1 LQTIVITAPVASMVM
16 AVAIPHAFNET
27 GTGRRRYPPSVT
39 FSIVARSADGHLHG
53 VAVASKFLAAGA
65 LVPAAEAE
73 VGAIATQA
81 HVNLAYGPQG
91 LALLRSG
98 VAAADVL
105 AGLVAADPGRDDRQ
119 LGVVAATGDGAT
131 WTGPRCHDWAGGQ
144 AGDGWAAQGNI
155 LTGPHVIDAVRDAW
169 LGGGSLPFPDRLLA
183 ALRAGDDA
191 GGDRRG
197 RQSAGLLVVQRR
209 GGYAGTGDTLVDLR
223 VDDHPQPVAELARLL
238 DMHTLLFGKPDP
250 ATLRDLTGPLAD
262 EVAALLAAAG
272 HPVGG
277 DGLDEALASWAGVE
291 NLEERL
297 VAGRI
302 DPIVLAHLRRTSP
315 GGPAS
320 DLS

>member
-1 LQTIVITAPVASMVM
+1 M
-16 AVAIPHAFNET
+16 
-27 GTGRRRYPPSVT
+27 T
-39 FSIVARSADGHLHG
+39 FSIVARSADGLLHG

-98 VAAADVL
+98 VAAADVV

-119 LGVVAATGDGAT
+119 LGVVGVTGVGAT

-144 AGDGWAAQGNI
+144 AGDGWAVQGNI
-155 LTGPHVIDAVRDAW
+155 LAGPHVVDAVRDAW
-169 LGGGSLPFPDRLLA
+169 LGGEALAFPQRLLA
-183 ALRAGDDA
+183 ALHAGDRA

-197 RQSAGLLVVQRR
+197 RQSAGILVVQRR
-209 GGYAGTGDTLVDLR
+209 GGYAGTGDNLVDLR
-223 VDDHPQPVAELARLL
+223 VDDHPDPVTELGRLL

-250 ATLRDLTGPLAD
+250 ETLLDLAGPLAD
-262 EVAALLAAAG
+262 EVAGLLAAVG

-277 DGLDEALASWAGVE
+277 AGLDDALASWAGVE

-297 VAGRI
+297 VPGRI
-302 DPIVLAHLRRTSP
+302 DPIVLAHLRGSVP
-315 GGPAS
+315 HVPAPRPAP
-320 DLS
+320 